1 MSEINGTENARRL
14 DHPQCVHGAARCNKA
29 AQIRERA
36 LAARSARG
44 TPECGPTTPAAS
56 LLRRLGSASFIEKGS
71 SSPESICSCMSNHS
85 ESTRSVV
92 LCLLVFI
99 FM

>member
-36 LAARSARG
+36 LAARSARV

-56 LLRRLGSASFIEKGS
+56 LLRRLGSASCR
-71 SSPESICSCMSNHS
+71 P
-85 ESTRSVV
+85 SVV
-92 LCLLVFI
+92 SVSFEVQRDKSFPMRAVTLL
-99 FM
+99 

>member
-56 LLRRLGSASFIEKGS
+56 LLANWNWRNAGTGSLNHTLSQLTKRFL
-71 SSPESICSCMSNHS
+71 ICA
-85 ESTRSVV
+85 TR
-92 LCLLVFI
+92 
-99 FM
+99 

>member
-36 LAARSARG
+36 LAARSAR
-44 TPECGPTTPAAS
+44 
-56 LLRRLGSASFIEKGS
+56 
-71 SSPESICSCMSNHS
+71 
-85 ESTRSVV
+85 
-92 LCLLVFI
+92 
-99 FM
+99 